1 MSNEILSVLTFDP
14 DGDLHLRLTHPPAK
28 PLAEQQHPEGAGT
41 QEGEMMEDVVA
52 GSSESVRKVD
62 MLVSSKYL
70 MLASPVFKAM
80 LQPGR
85 YLEGTKLQSGGAT
98 VVDLPEDDPE
108 ALKILLSIVH
118 AQTQDLPTEVSLE
131 TMTGLSVLV
140 DKYQMYQVG
149 QLCVRLWM
157 PELKKSVPTKLDNT
171 LMSWL
176 SISWVFKLPDV
187 FEQITRIAEHESCGH
202 LAEKVERALPIPDT
216 VLG

>member
-1 MSNEILSVLTFDP
+1 MADENVTFDQ
-14 DGDLHLRLTHPPAK
+14 DGDLHLRLTYPPTK
-28 PLAEQQHPEGAGT
+28 LLAEQQHPEGAGT
-41 QEGEMMEDVVA
+41 QEGELMEDVVA
-52 GSSESVRKVD
+52 GSPESVRKVD
-62 MLVSSKYL
+62 MLVSSKHL

-98 VVDLPEDDPE
+98 VVELPEDDPD
-108 ALKILLSIVH
+108 ALEILLSIVY
-118 AQTQDLPTEVSLE
+118 AQTQTQDLPTEVSLE

-157 PELKKSVPTKLDNT
+157 LELKKSVPTELDNT

-176 SISWVFKLPDV
+176 SISWVFKLPDIFKQV
-187 FEQITRIAEHESCGH
+187 ARIATHESCGH
-202 LAEKVERALPIPDT
+202 LAENVERVLPVPET